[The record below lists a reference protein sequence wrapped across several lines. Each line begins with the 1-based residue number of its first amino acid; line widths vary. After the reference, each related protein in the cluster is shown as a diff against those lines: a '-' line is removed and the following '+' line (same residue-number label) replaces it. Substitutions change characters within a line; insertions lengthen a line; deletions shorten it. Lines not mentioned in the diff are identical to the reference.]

1 MVGETLVDP
10 TAGKSP
16 RFAMLTLVALVVLQV
31 SVELCRRK
39 MDAGW
44 AENCIVGAALT
55 GCGCGTG
62 VPFPLLPEF
71 PPPAHPIR
79 PLIAATTQNNRRGT
93 CLLIVMVCFIADY
106 LEPGS

>member
-16 RFAMLTLVALVVLQV
+16 RFAMLTLVALVVCQLK
-31 SVELCRRK
+31 VELCRRK
-39 MDAGW
+39 MEAGW
-44 AENCIVGAALT
+44 AENWMVGAALT
-55 GCGCGTG
+55 GCGTG

-79 PLIAATTQNNRRGT
+79 PMIAATAQNNRRGT
-93 CLLIVMVCFIADY
+93 CLLIVVVIADY